1 VTVLEEGLANEALLT
16 FTVSSSLSLFDV
28 LTSHLL
34 TIVCF
39 HPLCKNGRQKI
50 YPKEHRVFFRG
61 KGGGE
66 GRFIRSICDLSG
78 QRGISQ

>member
-1 VTVLEEGLANEALLT
+1 MTVLEEGLANEALLT

-39 HPLCKNGRQKI
+39 HPLRKNGGQKM
-50 YPKEHRVFFRG
+50 YPHEHRVFFFRG
-61 KGGGE
+61 KEWGGGV
-66 GRFIRSICDLSG
+66 DT
-78 QRGISQ
+78 